1 MSQALNRDHTVV
13 STLLELTT
21 EVPVPVP
28 VVGQLTRVGPST
40 TAAPKSGEGRVGVGT
55 GGLDL

>member
-1 MSQALNRDHTVV
+1 VSQALNRDHTVV

-21 EVPVPVP
+21 EVPVP

>member
-1 MSQALNRDHTVV
+1 VSQALNRDHTVV

-21 EVPVPVP
+21 EVPVP

-40 TAAPKSGEGRVGVGT
+40 TAAPKSGEGRVEVGT

>member
-21 EVPVPVP
+21 EVPVP

>member
-1 MSQALNRDHTVV
+1 VSQTLNRDHTVV

-21 EVPVPVP
+21 EVPVP

>member
-1 MSQALNRDHTVV
+1 VSQALNHDHTVV

-21 EVPVPVP
+21 EVPVPV
-28 VVGQLTRVGPST
+28 VGQLTRIGPST